1 MSLADR
7 VKELPRAVRWALGA
21 AVLLLAFVAWDDN
34 VRPIA
39 EDWNRQADAIE
50 RQLAEARE
58 AEQLVRAIR
67 ARRQLVESLGPVE
80 IPGPD
85 DDGREAL
92 HSLVVDIVRS
102 YPSVRNDSFN
112 LGGGADRLPAAVSQ
126 RLLAA
131 SGQAGR
137 RLVRISGDLRFDAE
151 PEDAVAIVAD
161 LEARPEVETVSLVR
175 MLRKDGRTV
184 GVTIDLNAWV
194 VQSPRRLAGG

>member
-1 MSLADR
+1 MSLMDR
-7 VKELPRAVRWALGA
+7 VTELPRAVRWALGA

-39 EDWNRQADAIE
+39 EGWNRQADAIE

-80 IPGPD
+80 LPGPD

-102 YPSVRNDSFN
+102 YRSVRNDSFN

-161 LEARPEVETVSLVR
+161 LEARPEVEAVSLVR

-194 VQSPRRLAGG
+194 VQSPRRLASR